1 MSTLAARFL
10 DGISG
15 FDGGLGLAV
24 SGGGDSMAM
33 LHLAA
38 GTGAR
43 VVTVDHGLRP
53 EAAAEAAAVGQVCA
67 GLGLRHDIVH
77 WHWDQRGN
85 LQDAARRGRR
95 ALIADWAR
103 RVGVQAVAL
112 AHTRDDVAETF
123 VMRLARGA
131 GVDGLAAMAARWQEG
146 GVTWL
151 RPLLS
156 ATRAELREYL
166 LGIGGAWVEDPSN
179 DNPRFDRVRV
189 RKALA
194 VLAPLGITAERLG
207 EVAAHLAEARDALDA
222 VTEAAARRV
231 LHDLAGAV
239 RFDAAWVGE
248 SAEVQRRLVLRVI
261 ATIAPHDYGPR
272 GPAVQA
278 LRERLLAGKPG
289 VLAGCRFVVQRGQ
302 LWACREAR
310 AVAGLVCDQGQVW
323 DGRWRLDGPKGAQVR
338 ALGAGLAL
346 CPDWRAVGV
355 PRAALLASPSLWLG
369 DSLIAAPHAGF
380 GTGYSANPLFPA
392 TPLQVLGITH

>member
-1 MSTLAARFL
+1 MIWTCRWGHSLAWADRRGR
-10 DGISG
+10 D
-15 FDGGLGLAV
+15 
-24 SGGGDSMAM
+24 
-33 LHLAA
+33 AA
-38 GTGAR
+38 G
-43 VVTVDHGLRP
+43 
-53 EAAAEAAAVGQVCA
+53 
-67 GLGLRHDIVH
+67 
-77 WHWDQRGN
+77 
-85 LQDAARRGRR
+85 RGRR
-95 ALIADWAR
+95 AVIADWAR
-103 RVGVQAVAL
+103 RVGVHAVAL

-166 LGIGGAWVEDPSN
+166 RGVGGDWVEDPSN

-207 EVAAHLAEARDALDA
+207 EVAAHLAEARTALDA

-231 LHDLAGAV
+231 LHDVAGAV
-239 RFDAAWVGE
+239 RFDAAWAQE

-323 DGRWRLDGPKGAQVR
+323 DGRWRLDGPKGGA
-338 ALGAGLAL
+338 GAGLGCWSGA
-346 CPDWRAVGV
+346 V
-355 PRAALLASPSLWLG
+355 PRLAGGGCAARGPVGQPVIMAGRQPDCGTACRFWHGLQRQSAFPC
-369 DSLIAAPHAGF
+369 DTFAGF
-380 GTGYSANPLFPA
+380 GDNALNPPYECLSCSPMAILTMAACPHMARRIKEF
-392 TPLQVLGITH
+392 VRG